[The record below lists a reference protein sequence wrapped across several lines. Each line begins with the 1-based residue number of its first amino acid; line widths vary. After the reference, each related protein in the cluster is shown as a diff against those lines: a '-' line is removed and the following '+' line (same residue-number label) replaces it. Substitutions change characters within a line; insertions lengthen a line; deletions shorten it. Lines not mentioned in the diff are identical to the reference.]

1 MNPLII
7 DLLAIAVIPVVA
19 KVLEK
24 IVSTQLSMYL
34 QRNNLLHHISVL
46 IIQESLLRIFCY
58 WQLIRLLHHWIKEML
73 FVLPLLT

>member
-1 MNPLII
+1 MNPPII
-7 DLLAIAVIPVVA
+7 DLLAIAVILVVA

-34 QRNNLLHHISVL
+34 QRNNLLHPHQGAYHSGKSTEDILL
-46 IIQESLLRIFCY
+46 IGLLR
-58 WQLIRLLHHWIKEML
+58 HWIKEMQ